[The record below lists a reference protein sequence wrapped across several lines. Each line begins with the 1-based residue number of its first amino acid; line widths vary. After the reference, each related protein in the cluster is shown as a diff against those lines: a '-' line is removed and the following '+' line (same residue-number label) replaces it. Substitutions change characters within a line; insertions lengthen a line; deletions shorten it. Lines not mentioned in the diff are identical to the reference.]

1 MCDGTFHLKGLRNDQ
16 KDRLTERQNDEGQG
30 KSSKAPSRIFF
41 LFFFFFFFQSGA
53 IIRKYFKIS
62 PADFFPRNDIII
74 PEMVIVQKRK

>member
-1 MCDGTFHLKGLRNDQ
+1 MT
-16 KDRLTERQNDEGQG
+16 KD
-30 KSSKAPSRIFF
+30 KANPVKHPPPP
-41 LFFFFFFFQSGA
+41 FFFFFFQSGA